1 MMKVL
6 LTVVLFLFLVHGA
19 RAQELD
25 LSDFFDKPN
34 EPPKAT
40 EKPKNDE
47 SKKPAGGGE
56 LDLSDVFD
64 KPNEPPKVTEKPKNG
79 LLDLA
84 DALLPDNDEKNPVP
98 PKSGGGLLD
107 LADALLP
114 DNDEKNPVPP
124 KSGGG
129 ISDSDLIDVL
139 DGYKPD
145 GGSSGGR
152 SAEGHVRD
160 TRGGGDEKPQD
171 PDFLWGQI
179 LKMLNTNMPEEFY
192 MWISNLKQILIPL
205 LERAMDLLQ
214 TIP

>member
-47 SKKPAGGGE
+47 SKKPAGGG
-56 LDLSDVFD
+56 
-64 KPNEPPKVTEKPKNG
+64 G

-160 TRGGGDEKPQD
+160 TRGGGDEKPQEAGS
-171 PDFLWGQI
+171 GQI
-179 LKMLNTNMPEEFY
+179 AGIVSAVAMALVGAASSYIAYQKKKLCFKGQGGSDLERGKGQQGVQSEPQVL
-192 MWISNLKQILIPL
+192 SNLLK
-205 LERAMDLLQ
+205 
-214 TIP
+214 TS